1 VCREREREYKMQS
14 NNIQPSMLRMVDYGW
29 RNRLATSLLNIYI
42 DRWID
47 IDVCVFLYVSVYVSV
62 SVCVRVERE

>member
-1 VCREREREYKMQS
+1 
-14 NNIQPSMLRMVDYGW
+14 MLRMVDYGW